1 LAVRNVTV
9 VVLDI
14 KPIVTENCAYRLPTP
29 LPLSM
34 PSLSDNITYYQCD
47 VTKWEEVE
55 AVAKKVIEEVRRP
68 RFHLFTIL

>member
-1 LAVRNVTV
+1 
-9 VVLDI
+9 
-14 KPIVTENCAYRLPTP
+14 
-29 LPLSM
+29 LSM